1 LDISDW
7 KVVLSGDNLSRE
19 SFSVNSC
26 VEWVMTTF
34 DKELDPVRE
43 FTTFSDFDNG
53 YSYTLVT
60 ESGKEFHDMLPIRAV
75 KNLKLKLTLAQH
87 QKGEKAPFKIPV
99 LGKLGAVALKASG
112 QYPDGISESFLSDF
126 TSEVVRL
133 RDYLTLLLQFGV
145 ELESRL
151 NYILGKHKEAKLVLS
166 TASAFVSSDSEH
178 ELNKR
183 LDAIKKRQK
192 KLEAKSTII
201 LQILVDQTQPEL
213 NTAEKKWFSDLKK
226 LAVWI
231 QKKMCLSIDDV
242 ILIFL

>member
-1 LDISDW
+1 
-7 KVVLSGDNLSRE
+7 
-19 SFSVNSC
+19 
-26 VEWVMTTF
+26 
-34 DKELDPVRE
+34 
-43 FTTFSDFDNG
+43 
-53 YSYTLVT
+53 
-60 ESGKEFHDMLPIRAV
+60 
-75 KNLKLKLTLAQH
+75 
-87 QKGEKAPFKIPV
+87 
-99 LGKLGAVALKASG
+99 
-112 QYPDGISESFLSDF
+112 
-126 TSEVVRL
+126 
-133 RDYLTLLLQFGV
+133 
-145 ELESRL
+145 
-151 NYILGKHKEAKLVLS
+151 
-166 TASAFVSSDSEH
+166 VSSDSEH